1 MFRFLRG
8 TRYFSLIAVIGSLIA
23 ALGMFISGAQGIVT
37 ALAAMGSHSDGSL
50 EVLLIEGMDEFLVA
64 VGFLVFALGLYEL
77 FIEPLGLPRALT
89 YQSLHELKDSLA
101 NIIILAM
108 VVTFLQK
115 LEQLGNGLEI
125 LHYALAVALI
135 SGILIAFKVA
145 VRGQQAPTQNSKEPL

>member
-1 MFRFLRG
+1 MFRFLRA
-8 TRYFSLIAVIGSLIA
+8 TRYLSLIGVFGSLMA
-23 ALGMFISGAQGIVT
+23 ALGMFMAGGEHILTSFIGMTRQGDE
-37 ALAAMGSHSDGSL
+37 GL
-50 EVLLIEGMDEFLVA
+50 EVNMIEGMDRFLVA

-89 YQSLHELKDSLA
+89 YRSLYELKDSLA

-125 LHYALAVALI
+125 LYYALAVALI

-145 VRGQQAPTQNSKEPL
+145 VHQRHSPSQETEGER